1 MSTKATELKAAL
13 PADFSGEPSDAIRWI
28 KAMKAYFSINS
39 MIYTSD
45 TDKVMTTLNK
55 MSKGRRVSFSEMWYD
70 KMADT
75 SVANSE
81 KTFDKFASNFESTFF
96 PYDTKATARF
106 ELTKLA
112 QKSFKRPD
120 GVMDD
125 GFQKYITDFQ
135 NLASKA
141 GISDDVTLIDQFS
154 LGLDQQLAT
163 MILSM
168 SSIPTTVT
176 KWIEQAK
183 VFHAQK
189 ICILA
194 LKGGRLP
201 STIHSPRT
209 THDPNAMDIDA
220 ISLSKLTPM
229 ERARCIKEGLCFH
242 CRKKGHS
249 TNKCNNAQSAPIG
262 TYSHPQTIRS
272 TETKPPVSPPP
283 PKTPLPIEAYVNS
296 LKTQG
301 KNETEILQVLQMCY
315 EEPKEEISVVSTQDF

>member
-13 PADFSGEPSDAIRWI
+13 PADFSGESSDAVRWI

-39 MIYTSD
+39 TIYTSD

-55 MSKGRRVSFSEMWYD
+55 MSKGRGVSFSEMWYER
-70 KMADT
+70 MADT

-81 KTFDKFASNFESTFF
+81 KTFDKFTSNFESTFF

-112 QKSFKRPD
+112 QKSFKHPD

-141 GISDDVTLIDQFS
+141 GISDDV
-154 LGLDQQLAT
+154 LAT

-168 SSIPTTVT
+168 SSIPTTVAR
-176 KWIEQAK
+176 WIEQAK

-189 ICILA
+189 MRILA

-220 ISLSKLTPM
+220 ISLSKLTPT

-249 TNKCNNAQSAPIG
+249 ANKCNNARSTPTGAYPR
-262 TYSHPQTIRS
+262 PQTIRS
-272 TETKPPVSPPP
+272 TETKVPTTTPPA
-283 PKTPLPIEAYVNS
+283 KTPSPIETYIDS

-315 EEPKEEISVVSTQDF
+315 EEPKEEISVISTQDF

>member
-13 PADFSGEPSDAIRWI
+13 PADFSGEPSDAVRWI

-39 MIYTSD
+39 TIYTSD
-45 TDKVMTTLNK
+45 TDKVMTILNK
-55 MSKGRRVSFSEMWYD
+55 MSKGCRVSFSEMWYD
-70 KMADT
+70 RMADT
-75 SVANSE
+75 SIANSE

-112 QKSFKRPD
+112 QKSFKCPD

-141 GISDDVTLIDQFS
+141 GISDDVTLIHQFS

-168 SSIPTTVT
+168 SSIPTTVA

-183 VFHAQK
+183 VFRAQK
-189 ICILA
+189 MRILA
-194 LKGGRLP
+194 LKGGRFP

-209 THDPNAMDIDA
+209 THAPNTMDIDA
-220 ISLSKLTPM
+220 VT
-229 ERARCIKEGLCFH
+229 LCQVNP
-242 CRKKGHS
+242 CRKSKIHQRW
-249 TNKCNNAQSAPIG
+249 ALL
-262 TYSHPQTIRS
+262 
-272 TETKPPVSPPP
+272 
-283 PKTPLPIEAYVNS
+283 PLQEDR
-296 LKTQG
+296 T
-301 KNETEILQVLQMCY
+301 
-315 EEPKEEISVVSTQDF
+315 

>member
-1 MSTKATELKAAL
+1 
-13 PADFSGEPSDAIRWI
+13 
-28 KAMKAYFSINS
+28 
-39 MIYTSD
+39 
-45 TDKVMTTLNK
+45 MTTLNK
-55 MSKGRRVSFSEMWYD
+55 MSKGRGVSFSEMWYD
-70 KMADT
+70 RMTDT

-81 KTFDKFASNFESTFF
+81 KTFDKFVSNFESTFF
-96 PYDTKATARF
+96 PYDTKATAHF

-112 QKSFKRPD
+112 QRKFKRPD

-125 GFQKYITDFQ
+125 GFQKFITDLK
-135 NLASKA
+135 NLASNA

-168 SSIPTTVT
+168 SSIPTTIA
-176 KWIEQAK
+176 KWIKQAK

-189 ICILA
+189 MRILA

-201 STIHSPRT
+201 PTVHSPRT
-209 THDPNAMDIDA
+209 THDPNAMDIGA
-220 ISLSKLTPM
+220 ISPSKLTPT

-249 TNKCNNAQSAPIG
+249 ANKCNNARNAP
-262 TYSHPQTIRS
+262 TRAYPHPQTICS
-272 TETKPPVSPPP
+272 TETKTPTTPPP
-283 PKTPLPIEAYVNS
+283 AKTPSPIEAYVNS

-301 KNETEILQVLQMCY
+301 KNETEILQAPQMCY

>member
-1 MSTKATELKAAL
+1 
-13 PADFSGEPSDAIRWI
+13 
-28 KAMKAYFSINS
+28 MKAYFSINS
-39 MIYTSD
+39 TIYTSD

-55 MSKGRRVSFSEMWYD
+55 MSKGCGVSFSEMWYD
-70 KMADT
+70 RMVDT
-75 SVANSE
+75 SIANSE
-81 KTFDKFASNFESTFF
+81 KTFDKFASNFKSTFF

-168 SSIPTTVT
+168 SSIPTTVA

-189 ICILA
+189 MCILA

-209 THDPNAMDIDA
+209 THDPNAMDIDT
-220 ISLSKLTPM
+220 ISLSKITPM
-229 ERARCIKEGLCFH
+229 ERARCIKEGLCFR

-249 TNKCNNAQSAPIG
+249 ANKCNNSRNALTG
-262 TYSHPQTIRS
+262 TFPRPQTIRS
-272 TETKPPVSPPP
+272 TETKAPITTPPA
-283 PKTPLPIEAYVNS
+283 KTPSPIEAYVNS
-296 LKTQG
+296 LKAQE

>member
-1 MSTKATELKAAL
+1 MSTKAQELKAAL
-13 PADFSGEPSDAIRWI
+13 PADFSGEPSDAVQWI

-39 MIYTSD
+39 SIYTSD

-55 MSKGRRVSFSEMWYD
+55 MSKGCRISFSEMWYD

-75 SVANSE
+75 SIANTE
-81 KTFDKFASNFESTFF
+81 KTFDKFTSKFESTFF
-96 PYDTKATARF
+96 PYDTKATAHF

-112 QKSFKRPD
+112 QKSFKHPD
-120 GVMDD
+120 GIMDD

-141 GISDDVTLIDQFS
+141 GISDDITLIDQFS

-163 MILSM
+163 IILSM
-168 SSIPTTVT
+168 SSISTTVA
-176 KWIEQAK
+176 KWIKQAK

-189 ICILA
+189 MRILT

-201 STIHSPRT
+201 SAIHSPQT
-209 THDPNAMDIDA
+209 THKPDA
-220 ISLSKLTPM
+220 ISLSKLTPT
-229 ERARCIKEGLCFH
+229 ERARCIKEGLCFR

-249 TNKCNNAQSAPIG
+249 ANKCNNARNTPTGAYPR
-262 TYSHPQTIRS
+262 PQTIRS
-272 TETKPPVSPPP
+272 AETKTTTTPPP
-283 PKTPLPIEAYVNS
+283 AKVPSPIEAYVNS

-301 KNETEILQVLQMCY
+301 KDETEILQVLQMCY

>member
-1 MSTKATELKAAL
+1 MSTKITELKAAL
-13 PADFSGEPSDAIRWI
+13 PANFSGEPSDAIQWI

-39 MIYTSD
+39 TIYTSD

-55 MSKGRRVSFSEMWYD
+55 MSKGCRVSFSEMWYD

-75 SVANSE
+75 SIANSE
-81 KTFDKFASNFESTFF
+81 KTFDKFATNFESMFF
-96 PYDTKATARF
+96 PYDTKVTAHF

-112 QKSFKRPD
+112 QKSFKCPD
-120 GVMDD
+120 RVMND

-141 GISDDVTLIDQFS
+141 GISDNVTLIDQFS

-168 SSIPTTVT
+168 SSIPTTIA

-189 ICILA
+189 MRILA

-201 STIHSPRT
+201 STIHAPQT
-209 THDPNAMDIDA
+209 THDPNAMDINA
-220 ISLSKLTPM
+220 ISLSKQTLM

-242 CRKKGHS
+242 CRRKGHS
-249 TNKCNNAQSAPIG
+249 ANKCNNTRSAPTG
-262 TYSHPQTIRS
+262 TYPCPQTICS
-272 TETKPPVSPPP
+272 AETKIPTMPPP
-283 PKTPLPIEAYVNS
+283 MKTPSPIEAYVSS

-315 EEPKEEISVVSTQDF
+315 EELKEEISVVSTQDF

>member
-1 MSTKATELKAAL
+1 
-13 PADFSGEPSDAIRWI
+13 
-28 KAMKAYFSINS
+28 
-39 MIYTSD
+39 
-45 TDKVMTTLNK
+45 
-55 MSKGRRVSFSEMWYD
+55 
-70 KMADT
+70 MADT
-75 SVANSE
+75 SIANTE

-168 SSIPTTVT
+168 SSIPTTVA

-183 VFHAQK
+183 VFHVQK
-189 ICILA
+189 MRILA

-220 ISLSKLTPM
+220 ISLSKLTPT
-229 ERARCIKEGLCFH
+229 ERARCIKEGLCFR

-249 TNKCNNAQSAPIG
+249 TNKCNNARSTPAGSYPR
-262 TYSHPQTIRS
+262 PQAIRS
-272 TETKPPVSPPP
+272 TETKTPTATSPA
-283 PKTPLPIEAYVNS
+283 KTPSPIENYINS